1 VRFIRKPLRLALT
14 ISLALSAV
22 SCGEMAESA
31 GEAADAETLGT
42 PSLEPVFET
51 PEALTRA
58 VLKGFET
65 ADGEALRSYALTK
78 EQFRLYVWS
87 KLPSSRPERGVPFEY
102 GWGDLHQKSHNAL
115 LRSFARYKGRKLELL
130 GFRFDGGVTD
140 YGTYKVHRDARV
152 KVRTEGGDELWLD
165 LFGSVMEWQGKYKLF
180 SYVAD

>member
-1 VRFIRKPLRLALT
+1 MRFIRKTVRLALT
-14 ISLALSAV
+14 ISLALSAF

-31 GEAADAETLGT
+31 GEATDAGKPGT
-42 PSLEPVFET
+42 PSLDPMFET

-58 VLKGFET
+58 ILKAFET
-65 ADGEALRSYALTK
+65 EDGEALRSYALTK

-102 GWGDLHQKSHNAL
+102 GWGDLHEKSHNAL
-115 LRSFARYKGRKLELL
+115 LRNFARFKGRKLELL
-130 GFRFDGGVTD
+130 GLRFEDGVTD

-152 KVRTEGGDELWLD
+152 QVRTEGGEKRWLD

-180 SYVAD
+180 SYVTD